1 MVTASPRSG
10 TSFGDYDVSG
20 TESLLEQSF
29 PTTKSFTT
37 TEARRTRKTT
47 LRDGN
52 PVHNIVTREVCNF
65 CLSKMLIKT

>member
-1 MVTASPRSG
+1 MTASPRSG

-52 PVHNIVTREVCNF
+52 PAHNIVTRQVCRF
-65 CLSKMLIKT
+65 TELTLT